1 MYIIVFVVYV
11 VVYILVNVIIVLL
24 DEIKIE
30 LFYILENKLKFIVI
44 FVVYRMLIFSYVLN
58 LFIFYF
64 FYVIYWKEI

>member
-44 FVVYRMLIFSYVLN
+44 FVVYRMFIFSYVLN

-64 FYVIYWKEI
+64 FYVRYWIEI